1 MKICTTQN
9 KLFKNPFFFSFLNG
23 LNGFVVVLDPIDF
36 HLMDKKLTFFKT
48 LFFMFLKKKKREI
61 SHTGFDTLRVYSL

>member
-23 LNGFVVVLDPIDF
+23 VERICCCLDPIDF
-36 HLMDKKLTFFKT
+36 HLMDKKVNILQT

-61 SHTGFDTLRVYSL
+61 SHTGFEHLEGI